1 LLQALRSFTKFTAF
15 LIFIIGKILFIKAQG
30 AMIKLLFLNVKLR
43 VLLLAGLI
51 LSGGA
56 FASAQAV
63 CPLDSLT
70 PRGVSSLEVFRRIP
84 VLNDGRIKPMDSYAR
99 GFLFQVSGRRSYRKE
114 SALEWFSRFLFAPRT
129 TYDDKIFLIN
139 HPEIPEALKI
149 EPDKRRRY
157 SYRQLEPGYDKFQE
171 LALAANDLDDQNRSR
186 VDREIL
192 RVYSNL
198 RLYIRLSG
206 ALTYA
211 FPHPDFTIE
220 SPVVRSLLQLPEEI
234 TQFSFYDIASQSGL
248 LFAALDRARAGEFEE
263 GPQVQQRLAGLAESL
278 YFWTDHYSQTPFGLI
293 PVKDHQDEHWLSPM
307 DIIRA
312 GGMGDPVYGP
322 EIKIIRDMM
331 ESYWNGLQL
340 EFDLGG
346 RRFID
351 AVGKR
356 LSPKEA
362 EAAARIPLEI
372 FYNRLNLFTWVKLLY
387 GAVLLLFL
395 CSFRARGRWLFR
407 LAFAL
412 TVLGFALHNGAVIL
426 RMMIMSRP
434 PVTNLFE
441 TFVFVALISVALGIF
456 LAVIN
461 KNWLGIVTAGICGL
475 GFLLFSLK
483 FNADG
488 SSMQMLVAVLDSN
501 FWLSVHVITITMGY
515 AGCVVAGILGHVYIL
530 QALARPGEARG
541 LDVIYKNML
550 GTLGFGLTLT
560 FLGTA
565 LGGIWADQSW
575 GRFWGWDPKENG
587 ALLIVLWCAIIMHA
601 RIGKIIHP
609 LGVAVGCILGLIVVV
624 WAWVGVNLLS
634 VGLHSYGFTSGVANT
649 LVIYVVVEILFIA
662 VTVPLLGK
670 KNFKF

>member
-1 LLQALRSFTKFTAF
+1 MIR
-15 LIFIIGKILFIKAQG
+15 IFFAG
-30 AMIKLLFLNVKLR
+30 VKLR
-43 VLLLAGLI
+43 ALLLAGVI
-51 LSGGA
+51 LAGGVFA
-56 FASAQAV
+56 FAQTV

-70 PRGVSSLEVFRRIP
+70 PRKVGSLEVFRRIP
-84 VLNDGRIKPMDSYAR
+84 VLNDGRVKPMDSYAR
-99 GFLFQVSGRRSYRKE
+99 GFLFQLSGRRSYQKE
-114 SALEWFSRFLFAPRT
+114 PALEWFSRFLFAPRT

-149 EPDKRRRY
+149 EPDKKRRY
-157 SYRQLEPGYDKFQE
+157 SYRQLEPGYDKFRE
-171 LALAANDLDDQNRSR
+171 LALAADDLDDQNRSL

-206 ALTYA
+206 ALAYA

-220 SPVVRSLLQLPEEI
+220 SPETRSLLQLPKDI

-248 LFAALDRARAGEFEE
+248 LFAALDRARAGDFEE
-263 GPQVQQRLAGLAESL
+263 GPLVQQRLAGLAESL
-278 YFWTDHYSQTPFGLI
+278 YFWTDHYSKIPFGLV
-293 PVKDHQDEHWLSPM
+293 PVKDHQDEQWLSPM
-307 DIIRA
+307 DIILT

-322 EIKIIRDMM
+322 EIRMIRDMM

-340 EFDLGG
+340 EFDLAA
-346 RRFID
+346 RKFRD
-351 AVGKR
+351 AVSRR

-362 EAAARIPLEI
+362 KAFSRIPLEI
-372 FYNRLNLFTWVKLLY
+372 FYNQLNLFTWVKLLY
-387 GAVLLLFL
+387 GAALLLFL
-395 CSFRARGRWLFR
+395 GSLMSKAKWFRDP
-407 LAFAL
+407 AFAL
-412 TVLGFALHNGAVIL
+412 TVLGFVLHNGAVVL

-441 TFVFVALISVALGIF
+441 TFVFVSLISVALGIV
-456 LAVIN
+456 LEAIN
-461 KNWLGIVTAGICGL
+461 KNWLGIVTAGICGT
-475 GFLLFSLK
+475 GFLLLSAK

-501 FWLSVHVITITMGY
+501 FWLSVHVVTITMGY
-515 AGCVVAGILGHVYIL
+515 AGCAVAGLLGHIYIF
-530 QALARPGEARG
+530 QALGRPGDARG
-541 LDVIYKNML
+541 LDITYKNML
-550 GTLGFGLTLT
+550 GTLGFGLTFT

-587 ALLIVLWCAIIMHA
+587 ALLIVLWCAVIMHA

-634 VGLHSYGFTSGVANT
+634 VGLHSYGFTSGVAGA
-649 LVIYVVVEILFIA
+649 LVIYVVLEIIFIA
-662 VTVPLLGK
+662 LTVPFLGK